1 VLEDLGRLRFI
12 LMQFHRLTIE
22 RCTDEDD
29 EFDLEQYASLINSR
43 SNLSYFL
50 IAEYPMIIDEFDED
64 YEILRYEEMTE
75 D

>member
-1 VLEDLGRLRFI
+1 MARLRFI

-22 RCTDEDD
+22 KCTDEDE
-29 EFDLEQYASLINSR
+29 EFDLEKYASLINSS
-43 SNLSYFL
+43 SNLSHFL
-50 IAEYPMIIDEFDED
+50 FTEYPMIIDEFDED